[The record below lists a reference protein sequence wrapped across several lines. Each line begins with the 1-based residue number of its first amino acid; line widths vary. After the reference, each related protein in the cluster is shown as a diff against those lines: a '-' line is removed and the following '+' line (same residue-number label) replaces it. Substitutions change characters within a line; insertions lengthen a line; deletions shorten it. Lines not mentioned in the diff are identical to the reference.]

1 MWRIELEALHRAVVV
16 DRGARSAEHQAVL
29 HRVEALAEHVE
40 GPRASFLRDHVRA
53 VVAGDVDLAR
63 IAGRELNRAGLWLP
77 PEGPLA
83 SLTAREQEIASL
95 ASGGMTSRAIAQR
108 LTLSVRTVD
117 SHLARVFAKLGVHS
131 REDLAGILR

>member
-1 MWRIELEALHRAVVV
+1 MLR
-16 DRGARSAEHQAVL
+16 
-29 HRVEALAEHVE
+29 RVEGLAERVE
-40 GPRASFLRDHVRA
+40 GPRAGFLRDHVRA
-53 VVAGDVDLAR
+53 LVANDVDLAG
-63 IAGRELNRAGLWLP
+63 IAERELNRAGLWLP

-95 ASGGMTSRAIAQR
+95 AAGGMTSRAIAQR

-131 REDLAGILR
+131 REDLAGVLR